1 MARPVAGAA
10 DLLLRQGGPVV
21 SPEAGLAGRMSADPT
36 YCIVGFWFFDD
47 WGQYGRT
54 YEKLLGELSR
64 LPEVDKVVLVFPPRK
79 ALPGEAVGLE
89 VRRISDKLILVK
101 ELERAASPTV
111 EGSATPS
118 ENEPSWRR
126 FSWFRRLWSRIALRR
141 FFRQEGIR
149 RQRTIAWYFPP
160 HPYLDELRRM
170 VPARLT
176 VTQIV
181 DDFTQFE
188 PSHCLSSCARA
199 QYVQLPLWSQF
210 ILTSSKA
217 NFERFVPTGVPC
229 GLFDP
234 GVDAV
239 FLAEPGVLPHT
250 LRGGAPRLGYVGW
263 ILSRTDLD
271 LLAHL
276 AARRPEWRFVLA
288 GPEYPSGILA
298 SNGLR
303 EAANVE
309 VLGTI
314 AHEDVPGF
322 LQTLDVCL
330 IPHRDDALS
339 RSMSPLKLLQY
350 LASGRP
356 VVATAVASLEC
367 AGSHIAVARD
377 YAEFERMVVE
387 ALEGDT
393 VARSEARIEAAR
405 VQTWDLR
412 VRILFDYLREGM
424 RNGELRTCDLRGR

>member
-1 MARPVAGAA
+1 
-10 DLLLRQGGPVV
+10 
-21 SPEAGLAGRMSADPT
+21 MSADPT
-36 YCIVGFWFFDD
+36 YGIVAFWFFDD

-54 YEKLLGELSR
+54 YEKLLGELSL
-64 LPEVDKVVLVFPPRK
+64 LPEVDKVVLVFPPRR
-79 ALPGEAVGLE
+79 ALPQEVGDLE
-89 VRRISDKLILVK
+89 VRRISDKLVLVT
-101 ELERAASPTV
+101 ELERAASPTF
-111 EGSATPS
+111 EGSAPPLERGPS
-118 ENEPSWRR
+118 PWRMSR
-126 FSWFRRLWSRIALRR
+126 VRRRWSRISLRR
-141 FFRQEGIR
+141 FLRQEGFR
-149 RQRTIAWYFPP
+149 RRRTIAWYFPP
-160 HPYLDELRRM
+160 HPYLDELRRV

-181 DDFTQFE
+181 DDFTHFD
-188 PSHCLSSCARA
+188 PSHFLYPCARA
-199 QYVQLPLWSQF
+199 QYAQVPLWSQF
-210 ILTSSKA
+210 ILTSSQA
-217 NFERFVPTGVPC
+217 NFEKFKSTGVPC

-234 GVDAV
+234 GVDAA

-250 LRGGAPRLGYVGW
+250 LRGDAPRLGYVGW

-288 GPEYPSGILA
+288 GPEFPPGILA
-298 SNGLR
+298 STGLR

-309 VLGTI
+309 VLGAI
-314 AHEDVPGF
+314 AYQDVPRF

-330 IPHRDDALS
+330 IPHRDDAFS

-367 AGSHIAVARD
+367 AGRHIAVARD

-405 VQTWDLR
+405 GQTWDLR
-412 VRILFDYLREGM
+412 ARILFDHLLEGM